1 MMSSFLII
9 LILSLQLSSNET
21 PLNILDNPM
30 YKILIPTTNPDKG
43 ESSVEVIENLTSKST
58 HHLKG
63 KEGQDIFAV
72 PPSTKVEGGGDTKDS
87 FDIILLSPLESAE
100 AGFIQLKADLISILN
115 NVLSLHGI
123 MVYLICVLIFIFTIK
138 IVIDK
143 NISIDRVKFLP
154 LGKFIHFILSRL
166 ISSWRFSTTTWI
178 YIILSLLLIFLCSSS
193 YIIYTC
199 ILILNTIN

>member
-43 ESSVEVIENLTSKST
+43 ESSVEVIENLTSKSF

-87 FDIILLSPLESAE
+87 FDIILLSPLE
-100 AGFIQLKADLISILN
+100 
-115 NVLSLHGI
+115 
-123 MVYLICVLIFIFTIK
+123 
-138 IVIDK
+138 
-143 NISIDRVKFLP
+143 
-154 LGKFIHFILSRL
+154 
-166 ISSWRFSTTTWI
+166 
-178 YIILSLLLIFLCSSS
+178 
-193 YIIYTC
+193 
-199 ILILNTIN
+199 